1 MSATRVAVVGAGI
14 SGLAAAWRIR
24 AGARAAGRPIELS
37 VLEAEPR
44 AGGHA
49 WTTPEDGFLVEA
61 GPNGFL
67 DRAREP
73 HALELARELGLESR
87 LIEARPAA
95 RRRYILLGGRLRRAP
110 DSPPAL
116 IASGVLSFAG

>member
-1 MSATRVAVVGAGI
+1 MSAIRIAVVGAGI

-49 WTTPEDGFLVEA
+49 WTTREEDVPVSFL
-61 GPNGFL
+61 
-67 DRAREP
+67 
-73 HALELARELGLESR
+73 
-87 LIEARPAA
+87 
-95 RRRYILLGGRLRRAP
+95 LRDIP
-110 DSPPAL
+110 L
-116 IASGVLSFAG
+116 K